1 MEKNFELSKLSND
14 NLLKLYK
21 QVEEYIA
28 FLEKE
33 KKEKGTEE

>member
-1 MEKNFELSKLSND
+1 MEKNFELAKLSNE

-21 QVEEYIA
+21 QVDEYIT
-28 FLEKE
+28 FLKKE

>member
-1 MEKNFELSKLSND
+1 MEEDFELSKLSHESILN
-14 NLLKLYK
+14 LYK
-21 QVEEYIA
+21 TVEEYID